1 MPCCVHK
8 HTAWSNALNRD
19 PVLPLTDLY
28 VKYFI
33 HLVNITCQYMRTFSQ
48 QQPFTLGKT
57 NYELDLEWRMSM
69 RSG

>member
-8 HTAWSNALNRD
+8 HTAWSNVVNRD

-57 NYELDLEWRMSM
+57 I
-69 RSG
+69 